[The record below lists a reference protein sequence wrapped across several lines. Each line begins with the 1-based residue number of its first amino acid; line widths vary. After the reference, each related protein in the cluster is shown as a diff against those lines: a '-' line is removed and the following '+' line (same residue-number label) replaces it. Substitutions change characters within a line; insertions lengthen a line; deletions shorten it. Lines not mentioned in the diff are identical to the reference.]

1 MLLILDSY
9 FGTIIVYYQ
18 TIPLM
23 QGSQC
28 KSYKRDMNKQNEEP
42 ISTDHN
48 STVLIVNPSS
58 SSGSTG
64 KNWNDFYLKVKDFFE
79 ENPEIAFTNKSGD
92 GTTLAREY
100 LKKGFKN
107 IVAIGGDGTINE
119 VANGFFLF
127 KSEDDDYNKEK
138 SAVVGMGGISN
149 NDANSDNNNNTT
161 TVATNST
168 ITVPPVLMQ
177 INPDAIF
184 GIISSG
190 TRNVLARSLD
200 LPTGNFECCKH
211 FSTSKMQ
218 KKIDVISATVTNFS
232 NDDIKNA
239 YSTLAPARIFL
250 NAAEIGVAAEIIDR
264 SKKIRD
270 KVHSRIV
277 STVSSIAATM
287 PTYESDL
294 CEISIDDGQENII
307 TKMTMA
313 VIANGKYLGG
323 GLKAAPQANVSD
335 GLLDIVI
342 LKNSGSFKMLEEFIS
357 MKNGNYTSDDKDII
371 YMKAKKVSIKP
382 KEEEEKK
389 RRDIAVTIDGEPIG
403 VLPAAFQ
410 VYQNALTI
418 KM

>member
-1 MLLILDSY
+1 
-9 FGTIIVYYQ
+9 
-18 TIPLM
+18 M

-28 KSYKRDMNKQNEEP
+28 KSYKCYMNKQNEEP
-42 ISTDHN
+42 TSTDDN

-64 KNWNDFYLKVKDFFE
+64 KNWNDFYLKVKGFFGK
-79 ENPEIAFTNKSGD
+79 NPEIVFTKKSGD

-127 KSEDDDYNKEK
+127 KIEDDVYNKEK
-138 SAVVGMGGISN
+138 PAVVGMGRISN
-149 NDANSDNNNNTT
+149 NDANPDNNSNAL
-161 TVATNST
+161 ATNSA
-168 ITVPPVLMQ
+168 IAEPPVLMQ
-177 INPDAIF
+177 VNPDAIF

-190 TRNVLARSLD
+190 TRNVLAKSLD

-211 FSTSKMQ
+211 FSTSKIQ
-218 KKIDVISATVTNFS
+218 KKIDVISATVTNFP
-232 NDDIKNA
+232 NDDGKNT
-239 YSTLAPARIFL
+239 YSTLAPTRIFL

-270 KVHSRIV
+270 KIHSRIV
-277 STVSSIAATM
+277 STVSSVVATM

-294 CEISIDDGQENII
+294 CEISIDDGRESIL
-307 TKMTMA
+307 TKMTMV

-323 GLKAAPQANVSD
+323 GIKAAPQANVSD

-371 YMKAKKVSIKP
+371 YVKAKKVSIKP

-389 RRDIAVTIDGEPIG
+389 RRDIIVTIDGEPIG
-403 VLPAAFQ
+403 ILPATFQ
-410 VYQNALTI
+410 VHQHALTI

>member
-1 MLLILDSY
+1 
-9 FGTIIVYYQ
+9 
-18 TIPLM
+18 M

-28 KSYKRDMNKQNEEP
+28 KSYKCDMNKQNEEP
-42 ISTDHN
+42 TSTDDN
-48 STVLIVNPSS
+48 GTVLIVNPSS

-64 KNWNDFYLKVKDFFE
+64 KNWNDFYLKVKRFFGK
-79 ENPEIAFTNKSGD
+79 NPEIVFTKKSGD

-127 KSEDDDYNKEK
+127 KIEDDVYNKEK
-138 SAVVGMGGISN
+138 PAVVGMGRISN
-149 NDANSDNNNNTT
+149 NDANTDNNSNAL
-161 TVATNST
+161 ATNSAMAE
-168 ITVPPVLMQ
+168 PPVLMQ
-177 INPDAIF
+177 VNPDAVF

-190 TRNVLARSLD
+190 TRNVLAKSLD

-211 FSTSKMQ
+211 FSTSKIQ

-232 NDDIKNA
+232 NDDGKNT
-239 YSTLAPARIFL
+239 YSTLAPTRIFL

-270 KVHSRIV
+270 KVNSRIV
-277 STVSSIAATM
+277 STVSSVVATM

-294 CEISIDDGQENII
+294 CEISIDDGRESIL
-307 TKMTMA
+307 TKMTMV

-323 GLKAAPQANVSD
+323 GIKAAPQANVSD

-371 YMKAKKVSIKP
+371 YVKAKKVSIKP

-389 RRDIAVTIDGEPIG
+389 RRDIIVTIDGEPIG
-403 VLPAAFQ
+403 ILPATFQ
-410 VYQNALTI
+410 VHQNALTI

>member
-1 MLLILDSY
+1 
-9 FGTIIVYYQ
+9 
-18 TIPLM
+18 
-23 QGSQC
+23 
-28 KSYKRDMNKQNEEP
+28 MNKQNEEP
-42 ISTDHN
+42 IFTCDN

-64 KNWNDFYLKVKDFFE
+64 KDWNDFYLKVKGFFG
-79 ENPEIAFTNKSGD
+79 ENPEVAFTKKSGD
-92 GTTLAREY
+92 GTTLARKY

-127 KSEDDDYNKEK
+127 KSEDDAYNEEN
-138 SAVVGMGGISN
+138 SADVGMGGISN
-149 NDANSDNNNNTT
+149 NDINTDNNNNLP
-161 TVATNST
+161 TNST
-168 ITVPPVLMQ
+168 ITESLDLIQ
-177 INPDAIF
+177 INPDAVF

-190 TRNVLARSLD
+190 TRNVLAKSLD

-211 FSTSKMQ
+211 FSTSKAQ

-232 NDDIKNA
+232 NDGKNT
-239 YSTLAPARIFL
+239 YSTLAPRRIFL

-277 STVSSIAATM
+277 STVSSIVATM
-287 PTYESDL
+287 PTYESNL
-294 CEISIDDGQENII
+294 CEISIDDGREKILTN
-307 TKMTMA
+307 MTML
-313 VIANGKYLGG
+313 VVANGKYLGG
-323 GLKAAPQANVSD
+323 GFKAAPQASVSD

-342 LKNSGSFKMLEEFIS
+342 LKDSGSFKMLEEFVS
-357 MKNGNYTSDDKDII
+357 MKDGNYTSDDKDII
-371 YMKAKKVSIKP
+371 YIKAKKVSIKP

-389 RRDIAVTIDGEPIG
+389 RADITVTIDGEPIG
-403 VLPAAFQ
+403 VLPATFQ
-410 VYQNALTI
+410 VHQNALAI